1 MNNFRLHLGVAL
13 MSILSL
19 CITCP
24 AQQTAETS
32 GSATTDAALLPDSPG
47 TVQSAQL
54 SAAQKPQS
62 IEIAQT
68 DSPQLQPRPSA
79 DSAKTEQKTQQ
90 PVGTAAAQ
98 PVPTT
103 GNAASEPAG
112 IAIAP
117 AKQRRTRTLFIKVG
131 AILGAGA
138 AIAATMA
145 LTKASPSKPPGAP

>member
-32 GSATTDAALLPDSPG
+32 GSATTDAALPDSPG
-47 TVQSAQL
+47 AVQAAQL
-54 SAAQKPQS
+54 NAAQKAQA